1 MMEHLSEW
9 VSIVGGVVSSIILP
23 LLGAL
28 LYHDQ
33 KRRKE
38 EAAARA
44 AEADNITSY
53 AAEWRKNYEEEKATN
68 KELNAKVD
76 QLYAEKNDDRSRIR
90 ELMSR
95 NQQLELENQALK
107 FKKCEVRGCKDR
119 RPPSDY

>member
-1 MMEHLSEW
+1 MMMEHLSEW

-53 AAEWRKNYEEEKATN
+53 AAEWRKNYDEEKATN
-68 KELNAKVD
+68 KELNAKID
-76 QLYAEKNDDRSRIR
+76 QLYAEKNDDRGR
-90 ELMSR
+90 EAYHR
-95 NQQLELENQALK
+95 
-107 FKKCEVRGCKDR
+107 F
-119 RPPSDY
+119 